1 MISLS
6 SYGQN
11 VQPVMEY
18 RDLDV
23 GFYRE
28 QEETNQRIN
37 NFLEEQQRNLQKQLD
52 GINRWAEGIGRPKKQ
67 QNTQNRRN
75 GNKVNVQISG
85 GISFDNSPDPR
96 YTPSRQSGSSRSN
109 KNTRNYNYQNSP
121 EHRQWLDRRNRQI
134 EENRQRAR
142 ERDRQRQE
150 EENRR
155 REIKY
160 RTVRAVTYAAQ
171 EDHYRDLSDAA
182 HYRTH
187 EGADILNQM
196 HNSRNL
202 MHVSEG
208 NNFDTSSGYVP
219 HKSFRHS
226 LRKKDDDTPTNA
238 DISSLNIPPHKILL
252 MSPTAMPDDGV
263 EVDATPP
270 VATQTNQPTK
280 SGNVLSNFWDSYVD
294 ATSCMMSDLYHFAY
308 NRSIEPIKDYWNRNE
323 MSERIIGFFSS
334 IDTDNIW
341 ESITDNAKQKFEEEA
356 KGIGKKLLTP
366 RYKESTE
373 RANDNFRTSSRI
385 IRNFLTPQEI
395 VDVVS
400 TGNTKR
406 LDAYQEH
413 VQNETKNLALR
424 TGGHSDL
431 NSLTVSQKKAE
442 EMVKGD
448 MISTVKNKSKG
459 KIKGEATKQFRK
471 VIPKEY
477 LRHNDNFKA
486 IFK

>member
-1 MISLS
+1 LISLS

-37 NFLEEQQRNLQKQLD
+37 NFLEEQQRKLQKQLD

-341 ESITDNAKQKFEEEA
+341 ESITDNAKEKFGEKA
-356 KGIGKKLLTP
+356 KGIGKNLLTP
-366 RYKESTE
+366 RYKESVE
-373 RANDNFRTSSRI
+373 RIEDILRVDLNI
-385 IRNFLTPQEI
+385 IRDFPSAINNAVKYEDLSY
-395 VDVVS
+395 VDIFQK
-400 TGNTKR
+400 NTQK
-406 LDAYQEH
+406 E
-413 VQNETKNLALR
+413 VTKLAR
-424 TGGHSDL
+424 KTAGIKDPIENITTSP
-431 NSLTVSQKKAE
+431 KKAW

-448 MISTVKNKSKG
+448 FISNYKKRIKG
-459 KIKGEATKQFRK
+459 KIKVRVTKLLRNA
-471 VIPKEY
+471 IPDDL
-477 LRHNDNFKA
+477 LRHNDNLKQ

>member
-37 NFLEEQQRNLQKQLD
+37 NFLEEQQRKLQKQLD

-341 ESITDNAKQKFEEEA
+341 ESITDNAKEKFGEKA
-356 KGIGKKLLTP
+356 KGIGKNLLTP
-366 RYKESTE
+366 RYKESVE
-373 RANDNFRTSSRI
+373 RIEDILRVDLNI
-385 IRNFLTPQEI
+385 IRDFPSAINNAVKYEDLSY
-395 VDVVS
+395 VDIFQK
-400 TGNTKR
+400 NTQK
-406 LDAYQEH
+406 E
-413 VQNETKNLALR
+413 VTKLAR
-424 TGGHSDL
+424 KTAGIKDPIENITTSP
-431 NSLTVSQKKAE
+431 KKAW

-448 MISTVKNKSKG
+448 FISNYKKRIKG
-459 KIKGEATKQFRK
+459 KIKVRVTKLLRNA
-471 VIPKEY
+471 IPDDL
-477 LRHNDNFKA
+477 LRHNDNLKQ